1 MNDELVSKLFIGAGA
16 PLTGLAVSHATLNLW
31 LQTSSLIIGVIVGLL
46 TLFSFFKKDKKTK
59 KPIASNTQKQ
69 FEELKKKDKLEK
81 DSI

>member
-1 MNDELVSKLFIGAGA
+1 MTDELVSKLFIGAGA

-31 LQTSSLIIGVIVGLL
+31 LQTSSLTIGLIVGLL
-46 TLFSFFKKDKKTK
+46 TLFSFFKKGK
-59 KPIASNTQKQ
+59 KPKKPATLNIQKQ

>member
-1 MNDELVSKLFIGAGA
+1 MNDELLSKLFIGAGA

-59 KPIASNTQKQ
+59 KPIALNTQKQ